1 MEPTPE
7 DEADA
12 RGGAAEPVDGRT
24 TTLNGD
30 ATPDSITTM
39 GAIEDIYAD
48 LDADI
53 EEEAFREAVE
63 AKVEEMGGLVDE
75 EVAAML
81 IAEDLGESE
90 VEGIADIEPGME
102 EVQFLGKVVSVGDV
116 RTFERD
122 DDEAEGRVV
131 NVEVADETGRVR
143 IALWDE
149 DAAAA
154 TEELEPGQVLR
165 IKGRP
170 KDGYS
175 GLEVSGDRVEVDE
188 EAELDVDLDGSV
200 TVDSLT
206 MGQSD
211 VTVDGVVLDTE
222 PVRTFDRDDGS
233 EGRVANL
240 VIGDETGRLRVTL
253 WDDQTDAVERFE
265 PGDTVEVVDG
275 YVRER
280 EGSLELHLNDRSAV
294 EAVDTDVQ
302 FVPET
307 TDIGAVEIGETV
319 DVAGV
324 VRSADPKRT
333 FDRDDG
339 SEGQVRNVR
348 LQDDSGDIRV
358 ALWGEKADLDIG
370 PGDEVLAADVEIQ
383 DGWQDDLEASAGWQS
398 TVTHLDGALAAT
410 PDADAGD
417 DGSDAGG
424 ETQVYEDDGGSAGLD
439 AFAEGDDEDG
449 AGSDSAV
456 GDAAADTDDDGPV
469 EFTGTVVQT
478 ADPVKLDDGEET
490 VKVRGDVDA
499 TLGQTVTVRGS
510 RDGEYIDAEET
521 F

>member
-1 MEPTPE
+1 MEPN
-7 DEADA
+7 
-12 RGGAAEPVDGRT
+12 AAEESTGEEESPPASDGAT
-24 TTLNGD
+24 TTLNGT
-30 ATPDSITTM
+30 ATPNQPTAM
-39 GAIEDIYAD
+39 GAIEDIYAEV
-48 LDADI
+48 DADI
-53 EEEAFREAVE
+53 EEEEFREAVE

-102 EVQFLGKVVSVGDV
+102 EVQFLGKVVSVGEM

-122 DDEAEGRVV
+122 DEAAEEGRVV
-131 NVEVADETGRVR
+131 NVEVADETGHVR
-143 IALWDE
+143 LAMWDQ

-154 TEELEPGQVLR
+154 VEELEPGQVLR
-165 IKGRP
+165 IQGRP

-175 GLEVSGDRVEVDE
+175 GLEVSADRVEVDE
-188 EAELDVDLDGSV
+188 EAELDVDLEGSV
-200 TVDSLT
+200 TIDSLA

-233 EGRVANL
+233 EGRVGNL

-253 WDDQTDAVERFE
+253 WDEQTEAVEQFG
-265 PGDTVEVVDG
+265 PGDTVEIVDG

-280 EGSLELHLNDRSAV
+280 DGNLELHVNDRCAV
-294 EAVDTDVQ
+294 EAIDAEVE

-307 TDIGAVEIGETV
+307 TDIGSVEIGQTV
-319 DVAGV
+319 DIGGV

-339 SEGQVRNVR
+339 SEGQVRNIR
-348 LQDDSGDIRV
+348 LQDDTGDIRV
-358 ALWGEKADLDIG
+358 ALWGDKADLDIG

-398 TVTHLDGALAAT
+398 TVTQFESGLATA
-410 PDADAGD
+410 AGD
-417 DGSDAGG
+417 VAADQTGTGESDSDDA
-424 ETQVYEDDGGSAGLD
+424 ETGLD
-439 AFAEGDDEDG
+439 AFADDGGDGTAATGDTDD
-449 AGSDSAV
+449 A
-456 GDAAADTDDDGPV
+456 GDAAASGPI

-478 ADPVKLDDGEET
+478 GDPVKLDDGEET
-490 VKVRGDVDA
+490 VKLRGDADV
-499 TLGQTVTVRGS
+499 TLGENVTVRGT
-510 RDGEYIDAEET
+510 RDGEFIDVEEV

>member
-1 MEPTPE
+1 
-7 DEADA
+7 
-12 RGGAAEPVDGRT
+12 
-24 TTLNGD
+24 
-30 ATPDSITTM
+30 M
-39 GAIEDIYAD
+39 GAIEDIYAEV
-48 LDADI
+48 DADI
-53 EEEAFREAVE
+53 PEEEFRAAVE
-63 AKVEEMGGLVDE
+63 EKVDEMGGLVDE

-122 DDEAEGRVV
+122 EEDAEGRVV
-131 NVEVADETGRVR
+131 NVEVADGTGRVR
-143 IALWDE
+143 LALWDE

-175 GLEVSGDRVEVDE
+175 GLEVSADRVEVDE
-188 EAELDVDLDGSV
+188 EAELDVDLEGGA
-200 TVDSLT
+200 TIDSLA

-211 VTVDGVVLDTE
+211 VTLAGVVLDTE
-222 PVRTFDRDDGS
+222 SVRTFDRDDGS
-233 EGRVANL
+233 EGRVGNL
-240 VIGDETGRLRVTL
+240 VIGDETGRVRVTL
-253 WDDQTDAVERFE
+253 WDEQTEAVETFE
-265 PGDTVEVVDG
+265 AGDTVEIVDG

-280 EGSLELHLNDRSAV
+280 DGSLELHVNDRSAV
-294 EAVDTDVQ
+294 EAVDADVE
-302 FVPET
+302 FVPEA

-319 DVAGV
+319 DIAGV

-348 LQDDSGDIRV
+348 LQDSTGDIRV
-358 ALWGEKADLDIG
+358 ALWGDKADLDIG
-370 PGDEVLAADVEIQ
+370 PGDELLAAEVGIE

-398 TVTHLDGALAAT
+398 TVTPLDGGLAAT
-410 PDADAGD
+410 GD
-417 DGSDAGG
+417 EGGGSTDGA
-424 ETQVYEDDGGSAGLD
+424 DDGGSTGLD
-439 AFAEGDDEDG
+439 AFADEDDAG
-449 AGSDSAV
+449 ATAPE
-456 GDAAADTDDDGPV
+456 TTDDGPV

-478 ADPVKLDDGEET
+478 GDPVKIDDGEET
-490 VKVRGDVDA
+490 VKLRGDPDV
-499 TLGQTVTVRGS
+499 TLGQSVTVRGT
-510 RDGEYIDAEET
+510 RDGEFIDVEET